1 MSASWE
7 MSPIKFLATIFVASF
22 LARMSFRVEGDCRA
36 RVMMDEWE
44 VAEKLDEI
52 RRQKLI
58 RIKREMSDF
67 GFMFEGI
74 LAWEQIV
81 S

>member
-7 MSPIKFLATIFVASF
+7 MLPIKFLATIFFASF
-22 LARMSFRVEGDCRA
+22 LARKSFRVEGDCCA
-36 RVMMDEWE
+36 RVMMDEWK

-58 RIKREMSDF
+58 GIRREMSDL

-74 LAWEQIV
+74 SAWEK
-81 S
+81 